1 MVFFRPAPTAAELL
15 ASPNPVAAI
24 VWVVVDAILEVFF
37 LW

>member
-1 MVFFRPAPTAAELL
+1 MVFFRPAPTAAEIA
-15 ASPNPVAAI
+15 ASPNPTAVI

>member
-1 MVFFRPAPTAAELL
+1 MVFFRAGPTAAEIM
-15 ASPNPVAAI
+15 ASPNPTGVI